1 MCARELECRQSW
13 PLIETGPAR
22 PPEMAK
28 LKRPLKLRH
37 LRSIEPP
44 DEVQRCQEFVYPV
57 GGRVVWQRC
66 EMAAIV
72 RAPSGLRVC
81 PFHAVTV
88 SRSNCAPVA

>member
-1 MCARELECRQSW
+1 MVSVDRDRSRLTRCDGKLE
-13 PLIETGPAR
+13 
-22 PPEMAK
+22 
-28 LKRPLKLRH
+28 RPLNPRH
-37 LRSIEPP
+37 LTGIGPP
-44 DEVQRCQEFVYPV
+44 DQVRQCQEFVYPV

-88 SRSNCAPVA
+88 SRSNRARVA